1 MHVKPC
7 EQRRVNDRK
16 EAPLNKTIVW
26 DNIDWLQ
33 INEHVNRLQSRI
45 AKAVKEEKLHKMI
58 RLQHLLKNSFYAKLL
73 AVQRVST
80 NKGKRTPGVDGV
92 LLKTSKQKL
101 NTAQSLFDRGY
112 KSLPLKRV
120 YIEKKGKKKKRPL
133 GIPTMYD
140 RVMQALYTLTLEPIA
155 ETTADRQSFGFRK
168 YRSAQDAAAY
178 AFICLA
184 QKNSAKWILEGD
196 IKGCFDNISHQWMIE
211 NIPLKKKILTEFLK
225 AGYSYK
231 NKLYPTEAGT
241 PQGGII
247 SPVLSNMTLDGI
259 EASLKKKYWI
269 SSKGNVRLQNNKHKV
284 YFVRYADDFIV
295 TANSEQVVL
304 DSKVI
309 ITEFLAQRGLT
320 LSEEK
325 THITR
330 IEDGFDFLGWNFRKY
345 QGKLLIKPSKDSCKS
360 IAQKVRTII
369 REHRGVGQK
378 DLIRMLNP
386 VIRGWCNYHRG
397 MVSKE
402 AFKNLDTVLFQA
414 LWRWGRFRHPMK
426 NSLWIKNRYWKRIG
440 NRDWTFCSDEGIL
453 ITAGHTKIVRHR
465 MIKLDSNPFLKE
477 DSDYFYYRRKGIYT
491 DNNGRFNN
499 LF

>member
-1 MHVKPC
+1 MT
-7 EQRRVNDRK
+7 DK
-16 EAPLNKTIVW
+16 ETPLNGKTTW
-26 DNIDWLQ
+26 DNIDWFQ
-33 INEHVNRLQSRI
+33 VDKHVNRLQSRI
-45 AKAVKEEKLHKMI
+45 AKAVKEGKLHKAT

-73 AVQRVST
+73 AVKRITT

-92 LLKTSKQKL
+92 LYKTSKQKFNAAL
-101 NTAQSLFDRGY
+101 SLADRGY

-120 YIEKKGKKKKRPL
+120 YIEKKDKKKKRPL

-140 RVMQALYTLTLEPIA
+140 RAMQALYTLTLEPVA

-184 QKNSAKWILEGD
+184 QKNSARWILEGD
-196 IKGCFDNISHQWMIE
+196 IKGCFDNISHEWMIE
-211 NIPLKKKILTEFLK
+211 NIPMKKKILSEFLK
-225 AGYSYK
+225 AGYRYK
-231 NKLYPTEAGT
+231 NSLYPTEAGT

-259 EASLKKKYWI
+259 EEIIKKKYWT
-269 SSKGNVRLQNNKHKV
+269 SNKGNVRVQNNKHKV
-284 YFVRYADDFIV
+284 YFTRYADDFIV
-295 TANSEQVVL
+295 TA
-304 DSKVI
+304 DSRQILLEVKEI
-309 ITEFLAQRGLT
+309 ITEFLNERGLK

-345 QGKLLIKPSKDSCKS
+345 KGKLLIKPSKDSCKS
-360 IAQKVRTII
+360 IAGKVRTII

-386 VIRGWCNYHRG
+386 VLRGWCNYHRG

-402 AFKNLDTVLFQA
+402 AFKNLDTILFQA
-414 LWRWGRFRHPMK
+414 LWKWGRFRHPMK
-426 NSLWIKNRYWKRIG
+426 NSLWVKNRYWKRIG
-440 NRDWTFCSDEGIL
+440 NRDWTFCCDEDIL
-453 ITAGHTKIVRHR
+453 IIVGHTKIVRHR

-491 DNNGRFNN
+491 DNNGRLNN
-499 LF
+499 LL